1 MESNPGPQKV
11 AKATNG
17 EAKSKGGAK
26 VEMMVNLNGHVD
38 VADQVEVRSV
48 LERQAELI
56 GKQKDDIVELRKRL
70 EDNVR

>member
-1 MESNPGPQKV
+1 M
-11 AKATNG
+11 TNG
-17 EAKSKGGAK
+17 EAAKSSKGGAK

-38 VADQVEVRSV
+38 VADQAEVRSV
-48 LERQAELI
+48 LEKQAELI